1 MKLIKS
7 LILLAAIAVSVPS
20 FGQGLKA
27 FKLKN
32 GLSVYIW
39 EDNTKSDVFGL
50 VGVRTGAVNDPAEYT
65 GLAHYLEHVM
75 FKGTDKIGTLDW
87 TTEEPIYQQI
97 IAKYDEMADE
107 ADPVKKEAIG
117 KEINELTIQA
127 GKVSV
132 SNEFSNLME
141 SMGGKNLNAAT
152 GMDLTYYHNSFPA
165 FQINKWLEISSQRFL
180 NPVFRTFQSEL
191 ETVYEEYNRGQDN
204 PWRVQYDFIQ
214 SKAYE
219 GHPYSRSVLGLPE
232 HLKNPRLSQLIKFYN
247 DWYTAEN
254 MVLVLVGNVNANQIS
269 GRIASTFGRLPQ
281 KATPERKT
289 YPDLNIKGR
298 TQYTAKIGQYPSVC
312 MIYKGVP
319 AGHPD
324 EKPLEIAL
332 ALLHNSSATGALDKL
347 SIDGEITNGSASLEA
362 NRQQGRCK
370 IAVTPLYDENQ
381 RRFESNKSAEKKA
394 LKAIQQ
400 IANGEVEDW
409 IINAIKTNMC
419 REFDQVMEA
428 SENKA
433 LILLQAFIN
442 EEDLGQVLNYK
453 DEIMAIN
460 IDDIKRVAKQYLSN
474 DYLALYIEKGKLSK
488 DAKIK
493 KPGYKPIEPP
503 VGKQS
508 LYAQQF
514 KSLPIGQV
522 EEKFMNF
529 GEVQTKRINDRSK
542 LFYTANSENEVF
554 SLTLKYGAGERTFPK
569 IGIAASLMNNAGIM
583 GIYEPQELK
592 KELSKLNVSCNVF
605 AGDDYLYISM
615 RGYENNLPEACQ
627 LLARQILM
635 PKLDEK
641 QLSRIKGS
649 TLGSRQQRKDN
660 VQTLGVALNQYIRY
674 GDKSPFIDELTDK
687 QILELQI
694 SELTGDINR
703 ASNYEAEI
711 YYTGTLPF
719 DNVYEILSKNLPLV
733 ANEKPTDSPQVKPI
747 APVTENTVYFL
758 PNSDAEQAQIYFF
771 MPTANYDK
779 KDDVLRDAFYQYFS
793 GDFNGLV
800 LNELRE
806 KRSMVYS
813 AYGIVTTPILPGYPT
828 TFIGQIGTQNDKA
841 NEALALYMDLL
852 RNMPENPDRMDNIKS
867 YLRQEALTTHPDF
880 RDKAQYFEQY
890 KRVGYTQYPAIENIP
905 KIDALTFDDIMKYYK
920 ENIKDKPIAIGIMGN
935 PKDINVEELKKFG
948 KVVRLTEKKLFNT
961 KDTLF

>member
-660 VQTLGVALNQYIRY
+660 VQTLGVALNQYIR
-674 GDKSPFIDELTDK
+674 
-687 QILELQI
+687 
-694 SELTGDINR
+694 
-703 ASNYEAEI
+703 
-711 YYTGTLPF
+711 
-719 DNVYEILSKNLPLV
+719 
-733 ANEKPTDSPQVKPI
+733 
-747 APVTENTVYFL
+747 
-758 PNSDAEQAQIYFF
+758 
-771 MPTANYDK
+771 
-779 KDDVLRDAFYQYFS
+779 LR
-793 GDFNGLV
+793 
-800 LNELRE
+800 R
-806 KRSMVYS
+806 
-813 AYGIVTTPILPGYPT
+813 
-828 TFIGQIGTQNDKA
+828 
-841 NEALALYMDLL
+841 
-852 RNMPENPDRMDNIKS
+852 
-867 YLRQEALTTHPDF
+867 
-880 RDKAQYFEQY
+880 
-890 KRVGYTQYPAIENIP
+890 
-905 KIDALTFDDIMKYYK
+905 
-920 ENIKDKPIAIGIMGN
+920 
-935 PKDINVEELKKFG
+935 
-948 KVVRLTEKKLFNT
+948 
-961 KDTLF
+961 

>member
-107 ADPVKKEAIG
+107 TDPVKKEAIG

-281 KATPERKT
+281 RATPERKT

-674 GDKSPFIDELTDK
+674 GDKSPFINELTDK

-747 APVTENTVYFL
+747 VPVTENTVYFL

-800 LNELRE
+800 LSELRE

-813 AYGIVTTPILPGYPT
+813 AYGIVTTPILSGYPT

-890 KRVGYTQYPAIENIP
+890 KRVGYTQDPAVENIP

-961 KDTLF
+961 KDALF

>member
-711 YYTGTLPF
+711 YYTGTC
-719 DNVYEILSKNLPLV
+719 LS
-733 ANEKPTDSPQVKPI
+733 T
-747 APVTENTVYFL
+747 
-758 PNSDAEQAQIYFF
+758 
-771 MPTANYDK
+771 M
-779 KDDVLRDAFYQYFS
+779 
-793 GDFNGLV
+793 
-800 LNELRE
+800 
-806 KRSMVYS
+806 
-813 AYGIVTTPILPGYPT
+813 
-828 TFIGQIGTQNDKA
+828 
-841 NEALALYMDLL
+841 YM
-852 RNMPENPDRMDNIKS
+852 
-867 YLRQEALTTHPDF
+867 
-880 RDKAQYFEQY
+880 
-890 KRVGYTQYPAIENIP
+890 
-905 KIDALTFDDIMKYYK
+905 
-920 ENIKDKPIAIGIMGN
+920 
-935 PKDINVEELKKFG
+935 KF
-948 KVVRLTEKKLFNT
+948 
-961 KDTLF
+961 

>member
-529 GEVQTKRINDRSK
+529 GRS
-542 LFYTANSENEVF
+542 
-554 SLTLKYGAGERTFPK
+554 
-569 IGIAASLMNNAGIM
+569 
-583 GIYEPQELK
+583 
-592 KELSKLNVSCNVF
+592 
-605 AGDDYLYISM
+605 
-615 RGYENNLPEACQ
+615 
-627 LLARQILM
+627 
-635 PKLDEK
+635 
-641 QLSRIKGS
+641 
-649 TLGSRQQRKDN
+649 
-660 VQTLGVALNQYIRY
+660 
-674 GDKSPFIDELTDK
+674 TDK
-687 QILELQI
+687 TDQ
-694 SELTGDINR
+694 R
-703 ASNYEAEI
+703 
-711 YYTGTLPF
+711 PF
-719 DNVYEILSKNLPLV
+719 
-733 ANEKPTDSPQVKPI
+733 
-747 APVTENTVYFL
+747 
-758 PNSDAEQAQIYFF
+758 
-771 MPTANYDK
+771 
-779 KDDVLRDAFYQYFS
+779 
-793 GDFNGLV
+793 
-800 LNELRE
+800 
-806 KRSMVYS
+806 
-813 AYGIVTTPILPGYPT
+813 
-828 TFIGQIGTQNDKA
+828 
-841 NEALALYMDLL
+841 
-852 RNMPENPDRMDNIKS
+852 
-867 YLRQEALTTHPDF
+867 
-880 RDKAQYFEQY
+880 
-890 KRVGYTQYPAIENIP
+890 
-905 KIDALTFDDIMKYYK
+905 
-920 ENIKDKPIAIGIMGN
+920 
-935 PKDINVEELKKFG
+935 
-948 KVVRLTEKKLFNT
+948 
-961 KDTLF
+961 

>member
-191 ETVYEEYNRGQDN
+191 ETVYAEYNRGQDN

-514 KSLPIGQV
+514 KNLPIGQV

-569 IGIAASLMNNAGIM
+569 IGIAANLMNNAGIM

-813 AYGIVTTPILPGYPT
+813 AYGTVTTPILPGYPT

-890 KRVGYTQYPAIENIP
+890 KRVGYTQDPAIENIP

>member
-312 MIYKGVP
+312 IYKGVP

-719 DNVYEILSKNLPLV
+719 DNVYEILSKNR
-733 ANEKPTDSPQVKPI
+733 PI
-747 APVTENTVYFL
+747 HH
-758 PNSDAEQAQIYFF
+758 
-771 MPTANYDK
+771 
-779 KDDVLRDAFYQYFS
+779 R
-793 GDFNGLV
+793 
-800 LNELRE
+800 
-806 KRSMVYS
+806 
-813 AYGIVTTPILPGYPT
+813 
-828 TFIGQIGTQNDKA
+828 
-841 NEALALYMDLL
+841 
-852 RNMPENPDRMDNIKS
+852 
-867 YLRQEALTTHPDF
+867 
-880 RDKAQYFEQY
+880 
-890 KRVGYTQYPAIENIP
+890 
-905 KIDALTFDDIMKYYK
+905 
-920 ENIKDKPIAIGIMGN
+920 
-935 PKDINVEELKKFG
+935 
-948 KVVRLTEKKLFNT
+948 
-961 KDTLF
+961 